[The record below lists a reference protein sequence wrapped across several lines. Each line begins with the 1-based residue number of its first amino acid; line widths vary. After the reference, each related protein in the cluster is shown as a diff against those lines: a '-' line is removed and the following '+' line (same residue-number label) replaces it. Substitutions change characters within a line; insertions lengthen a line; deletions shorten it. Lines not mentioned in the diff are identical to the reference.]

1 MVNNKRSNLLKVWG
15 YLFYVAAGILLA
27 ACIYY
32 VIDDPLDNPALA
44 LFACALSALFLGRL
58 VFSGAV
64 LVKDAEYRLHDR
76 GDEAFTAKFGS
87 LVEKE
92 LEAKK

>member
-15 YLFYVAAGILLA
+15 YLFYAAAAILLIVG
-27 ACIYY
+27 IYCAVEY
-32 VIDDPLDNPALA
+32 DPALPW
-44 LFACALSALFLGRL
+44 FAAAVSAIFLARL

-76 GDEAFTAKFGS
+76 GDEAFTAKFGG

>member
-15 YLFYVAAGILLA
+15 YLFYIAAGFSLF
-27 ACIYY
+27 ACIYNL
-32 VIDDPLDNPALA
+32 VEDDPAISWA
-44 LFACALSALFLGRL
+44 ITAISCVFAARL

-64 LVKDAEYRLHDR
+64 LVKDADYRLHDR
-76 GDEAFTAKFGS
+76 GDEAFTAKFGG